1 NIKGTVITVKMDA
14 IITGVNIQL
23 ALKVTVLIAVIDAA
37 PIFCLFIGEVN
48 FESKFVIECFGITY
62 GGVIH
67 RLWIRRLPQLL
78 FTVEMIHAC
87 FNHNAEALVVK
98 RILAGHKQDAV
109 KSIGTVECGSRTRY
123 VFGALNVEYIRA
135 V

>member
-1 NIKGTVITVKMDA
+1 MLAIAGTVNRLCGQRSRILLGVGRRNIKCVADRLDESLAEPQQPNIKGTVITVKMNA

-67 RLWIRRLPQLL
+67 RLWIR
-78 FTVEMIHAC
+78 
-87 FNHNAEALVVK
+87 
-98 RILAGHKQDAV
+98 
-109 KSIGTVECGSRTRY
+109 
-123 VFGALNVEYIRA
+123 
-135 V
+135 